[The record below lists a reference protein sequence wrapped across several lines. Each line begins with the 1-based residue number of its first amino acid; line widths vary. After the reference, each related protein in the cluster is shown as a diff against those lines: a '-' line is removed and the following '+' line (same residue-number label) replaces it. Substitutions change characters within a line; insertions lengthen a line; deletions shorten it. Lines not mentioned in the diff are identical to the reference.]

1 MTRTGASPHTMDQM
15 NTLTSPFMRRP
26 HTALIVT
33 FALAGLVG
41 ACRSTPATPAVS
53 ADAWASVDGREIKR
67 DDVEKAYRRT
77 AQENATPSE
86 EEVATAKLG
95 LLNEMIVQELLIG
108 KSRELKVELA
118 DTEVDK
124 AFNEGK
130 SNITPEQFEKSLAAR
145 GLTSADMREALRRD
159 LLTQKVIEREVTA
172 KVVVTDQEIT
182 DFFTANKAQFNR
194 REDSYH
200 IAQIA
205 VTPVPEAEVTNRTGD
220 DAKNPQEAAAKTS
233 MLMERLKAGVA
244 FGDLAADFS
253 EDPQSAQR
261 GGDLGFVPISALQQ
275 APPALRDAVLKS
287 EPGSVR
293 VVSNAGAHTI
303 VLFVAKDTAGQ
314 KDPSM
319 PAVKEAITNGLKG
332 RREQLLRAAYL
343 TAIRNDAVVVNH
355 LATRLVGLQGKA
367 LPATPAPAAAK

>member
-1 MTRTGASPHTMDQM
+1 M
-15 NTLTSPFMRRP
+15 NTLPSPLAYRP
-26 HTALIVT
+26 HAALFVVL
-33 FALAGLVG
+33 ALAGAVG
-41 ACRSTPATPAVS
+41 ACRSTPATPAPS
-53 ADAWASVDGREIKR
+53 ADAWATVNGHEIKR

-77 AQENATPSE
+77 AQADAAPAE
-86 EEVATAKLG
+86 EEVSSAKLG
-95 LLNEMIVQELLIG
+95 LLNELIVQELLID
-108 KSRELKVELA
+108 KARALKIELA

-124 AFNEGK
+124 AFEEGK
-130 SNITPEQFEKSLAAR
+130 KNITPEAFEKSLAAR
-145 GLTSADMREALRRD
+145 GLTAADMREALRRD
-159 LLTQKVIEREVTA
+159 MLAQKVVEREVVT
-172 KVVVTDQEIT
+172 KVTVTDQEVT
-182 DFFTANKAQFNR
+182 DFFNANKAQFNR
-194 REDSYH
+194 PEDAYH

-205 VTPVPEAEVTNRTGD
+205 VTPVADADVANRTGN
-220 DAKNPQEAAAKTS
+220 DAKTPQEAVAKTQ
-233 MLMERLKAGVA
+233 MLMTRLKEGVA

-253 EDPQSAQR
+253 EDPQSAPR

-293 VVSNAGAHTI
+293 VVSNNGAHTI

-355 LATRLVGLQGKA
+355 LAKRLVDLQGKA
-367 LPATPAPAAAK
+367 LPATPAAAK

>member
-1 MTRTGASPHTMDQM
+1 M
-15 NTLTSPFMRRP
+15 NTLPSPLAYRP
-26 HTALIVT
+26 HAALIVVL
-33 FALAGLVG
+33 ALAGVAG
-41 ACRSTPATPAVS
+41 ACRSTPATPAPS
-53 ADAWASVDGREIKR
+53 ADAWATVNGREIKR

-77 AQENATPSE
+77 AQADAPPAE
-86 EEVATAKLG
+86 EEVSSAKLG
-95 LLNEMIVQELLIG
+95 LLNELIVQELLID
-108 KSRELKVELA
+108 KARALKIELA

-124 AFNEGK
+124 AFEEGK
-130 SNITPEQFEKSLAAR
+130 KNITPEAFEKSLAAR
-145 GLTSADMREALRRD
+145 NLTAADMREALRRD
-159 LLTQKVIEREVTA
+159 MLAQKVVEREVVA
-172 KVVVTDQEIT
+172 KVTVTDQEVT
-182 DFFTANKAQFNR
+182 DFFNANKAQFNR
-194 REDSYH
+194 PEDAYH

-205 VTPVPEAEVTNRTGD
+205 VTPVADAEVANRTGN
-220 DAKNPQEAAAKTS
+220 DAKTPQEAVAKTQ
-233 MLMERLKAGVA
+233 MLMARLKEGVA

-253 EDPQSAQR
+253 EDPQSAPR

-293 VVSNAGAHTI
+293 VVSNNGAHTI

-319 PAVKEAITNGLKG
+319 PAVKEAITNGLKA

-355 LATRLVGLQGKA
+355 LAKRLVDLQGKA
-367 LPATPAPAAAK
+367 LPATPAAAK